1 MGSPFQGRNHWERNK
16 VNLGEGVRTL
26 NSREARTLSCPPLC
40 PQGTQYRAWHETE
53 LKNLNRCRCGK
64 KECLP
69 IAEWELLFGGFKSM
83 FDHFLSLSLLMSTLT
98 FVNQVFLI
106 CRSNINM
113 VPITARLTQVAMK
126 NVLTMLGTAPTHE
139 FYYYSILVQH
149 PVKQSQADLGQNL
162 GHGTPNKSI
171 YLPEPQFPHL

>member
-1 MGSPFQGRNHWERNK
+1 MLRERDGNRFQVCRNAWMGSPFQGRNHWERNK

-98 FVNQVFLI
+98 FVN
-106 CRSNINM
+106 
-113 VPITARLTQVAMK
+113 
-126 NVLTMLGTAPTHE
+126 
-139 FYYYSILVQH
+139 
-149 PVKQSQADLGQNL
+149 
-162 GHGTPNKSI
+162 
-171 YLPEPQFPHL
+171 